1 MKQHHFWPQ
10 VGRLRPVWIAIAT
23 AWLVIWLGMP
33 TGLAIDRFQTLVQ
46 ADELYQK
53 GQTQAATTLYRKVKP
68 DFPAPEKRRQPI
80 YDAAKLPGDGQVFWR
95 TAQEGMSQNLSTKV
109 FVAGQ
114 RLVQNYPEFI
124 EGYLL
129 MAKACKQMPEDCKA
143 QAKNGQPKT
152 ALEFLERGTDLYGDD
167 PVLLKAKITE
177 LRETE
182 QFLEA
187 SITARQFAMIYP
199 DYPEAPEFTKLADEN
214 FKKYQSRLNGQLK
227 TQGILTGILGLVKA
241 FHTADWRA
249 GVSGFQTLSMISKG
263 ESEFGK
269 AIADKMIQQ
278 YREKGELVENPQLLN
293 YAKGIASK
301 LELLAGRNDFQYE
314 LYLVNSG
321 SLNASML
328 PGGKMFVHTGAID
341 AAQSEAELAGLLG
354 HEIAHAVLSHGFQK
368 VANANFMGNLSQI
381 VPIPKLIQELAVA
394 QYSQEAERQAD
405 VLGTRLLSK
414 AGYAADGLRNLMAT
428 LNAGSSDRKTDW
440 RATHPAPAERV
451 QYLESL
457 IQQNGYNRYAYEGVK
472 NHRAMQVSM
481 QGGAD
486 NNPIATSPS
495 SSQDT
500 FKPSPQ
506 PGDSKP
512 PKPTAKPGNSKPP
525 QVKRGDHPIVASQ
538 VRDNVEVR
546 LEKVKVTSAKNVTIT
561 FTIDNRSNQSFGFVP
576 MFASIELENG
586 KKLSTRFSNEISNI
600 PANTKVTG
608 EVMLVGHSWKTD
620 EPQELTLVIKESTQ
634 GSRLFRIGF

>member
-1 MKQHHFWPQ
+1 MKQPHFWQQ
-10 VGRLRPVWIAIAT
+10 VRRLKHLGIAIAT
-23 AWLVIWLGMP
+23 AWLMIWLGMP

-68 DFPAPEKRRQPI
+68 DFPTPEKRRNAI
-80 YDAAKLPGDGQVFWR
+80 YDVAKLPGDAQVFWR
-95 TAQEGMSQNLSTKV
+95 TAQEGLSQNLATKV
-109 FVAGQ
+109 FVAGH

-129 MAKACKQMPEDCKA
+129 MAKACKQMPEECKN
-143 QAKNGQPKT
+143 QAKAGQPKT

-167 PVLLKAKITE
+167 PVLLKAKIAE

-182 QFLEA
+182 NFLEA
-187 SITARQFAMIYP
+187 SITARQFATIYP
-199 DYPEAPEFTKLADEN
+199 DASEAPEFIKLADEN
-214 FKKYQSRLNGQLK
+214 FKKYQSRLNGQLR

-241 FHTADWRA
+241 FQTSDWRA
-249 GVSGFQTLSMISKG
+249 GVSGFQTLSMMAKG

-269 AIADKMIQQ
+269 AIADKMVQQ
-278 YREKGELVENPQLLN
+278 YREQGKLVENPQLLN
-293 YAKGIASK
+293 YAKGIAAK
-301 LELLAGRNDFQYE
+301 LEMLAGRSDFQYE
-314 LYLVNSG
+314 LYLVEDS
-321 SLNASML
+321 SLNAFML
-328 PGGKMFVHTGAID
+328 PGGKMFVHTEAIS
-341 AAQSEAELAGLLG
+341 AAQSEAELAGLFG

-368 VANANFMGNLSQI
+368 VANANFMANLSQV
-381 VPIPKLIQELAVA
+381 VPVPKLIQELAIA
-394 QYSQEAERQAD
+394 QYSQESERQSD
-405 VLGTRLLSK
+405 VLGTRLLGK

-428 LNAGSSDRKTDW
+428 LNAGGNDRKTDW

-451 QYLESL
+451 QYLEEL

-472 NHRAMQVSM
+472 PHAEMKAAMR
-481 QGGAD
+481 GGSSSSQ
-486 NNPIATSPS
+486 PIATNPS
-495 SSQDT
+495 STGQTSLGDGSQ
-500 FKPSPQ
+500 SGQ
-506 PGDSKP
+506 PK
-512 PKPTAKPGNSKPP
+512 KPTATKAPK
-525 QVKRGDHPIVASQ
+525 VKLGVQPIVASQ

-546 LEKVKVTSAKNVTIT
+546 LEKVKVSSARNVTIT

-576 MFASIELENG
+576 MFAAIEQENG
-586 KKLSTRFSNEISNI
+586 KKLSTRFSNEVANV

-608 EVMLVGHSWKTD
+608 EVMLVGHSWKPD